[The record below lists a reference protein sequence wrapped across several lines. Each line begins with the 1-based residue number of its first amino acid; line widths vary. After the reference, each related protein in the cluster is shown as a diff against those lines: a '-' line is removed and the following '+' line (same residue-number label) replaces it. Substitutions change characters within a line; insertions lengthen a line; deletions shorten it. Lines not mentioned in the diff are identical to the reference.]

1 MTDRPLNPESVKA
14 ALCAFHG
21 VPNDGSSW
29 GVESCPIGAFNM
41 TAAIRAYLAA
51 EAERGWAM
59 RPRVATADMMVAA
72 DTARNT
78 ASSVTAWRP
87 IPAEVRE
94 GEAPWDGNVYPI
106 GRHVQ
111 DWGFVRGY
119 GYWTSIHGISGWV
132 PIRGFSE
139 VTGVLGLGNPTHYMP
154 LPAPPEGE

>member
-59 RPRVATADMMVAA
+59 MPREATQEMLSSASLVPLDSIMPPHAGHERLLAYLAA
-72 DTARNT
+72 EHTAMWD
-78 ASSVTAWRP
+78 AAAKD
-87 IPAEVRE
+87 PAH
-94 GEAPWDGNVYPI
+94 D
-106 GRHVQ
+106 
-111 DWGFVRGY
+111 
-119 GYWTSIHGISGWV
+119 
-132 PIRGFSE
+132 
-139 VTGVLGLGNPTHYMP
+139 
-154 LPAPPEGE
+154 